1 MSKLTSDEIEFKIK
15 KLIDLE
21 KIYRNKY
28 FLIFQNTTR
37 TINQQRIQNKKITQS
52 HRVIFFCIHFT
63 KNLDILMCY
72 FEHKG

>member
-28 FLIFQNTTR
+28 FLILQNTTR
-37 TINQQRIQNKKITQS
+37 TINQHTKKDNTITP
-52 HRVIFFCIHFT
+52 
-63 KNLDILMCY
+63 CY
-72 FEHKG
+72 LFLYTFHQKSRHPYVLF

>member
-28 FLIFQNTTR
+28 FLILQNTTR
-37 TINQQRIQNKKITQS
+37 TINQQRIQSKKITQS
-52 HRVIFFCIHFT
+52 HRVIFFLYTFHQKSRHPYVLF
-63 KNLDILMCY
+63 
-72 FEHKG
+72 